1 MEFYFLE
8 LDRSLLI
15 LSADGGL
22 NADTATDFVQQL
34 ESLIKA
40 GAKQIIIDCT
50 NLNYISS
57 YGVGMLLRIH
67 KKLARHGGD
76 VKIAAPQSR
85 VLQVLTLLRMGQ
97 VFQIYSDVNAAR
109 LAFRQP
115 DQASHESK

>member
-1 MEFYFLE
+1 MELMFSVCIARLADRAGAATVAGKSAEAILDERPIRSRAEFDVQDQVAMEFYFHE

-57 YGVGMLLRIH
+57 YGVGML
-67 KKLARHGGD
+67 
-76 VKIAAPQSR
+76 
-85 VLQVLTLLRMGQ
+85 
-97 VFQIYSDVNAAR
+97 
-109 LAFRQP
+109 
-115 DQASHESK
+115 

>member
-1 MEFYFLE
+1 MEFYFHE

-15 LSADGGL
+15 LCADGGL
-22 NADTATDFVQQL
+22 NADTATEFVQQL
-34 ESLIKA
+34 ESLIKS
-40 GAKQIIIDCT
+40 GSKQIIIDCT

-97 VFQIYSDVNAAR
+97 VFQIYGDVNAAR

-115 DQASHESK
+115 DQASNESK